1 MPTRPLCQPVPPC
14 RLRSRMALAT
24 QLEPGEELSRED
36 APVSSGF
43 RCACT
48 SGHVAPV
55 LLSITAKE
63 GADQMKKNA
72 AQGGTRGGLGLGG
85 ARVTLSQLAAW
96 PDLVRLLCVKGC
108 ADRRRGEEGGVW
120 WLVAMEVATELR
132 QRAGGQKAAAAAALR
147 RRCGDCDGARGGH
160 HVGAKSPKAEAT
172 SRRTGWSRTAIE
184 GRHARR

>member
-1 MPTRPLCQPVPPC
+1 
-14 RLRSRMALAT
+14 MALAT
-24 QLEPGEELSRED
+24 QLEPGEELPRED
-36 APVSSGF
+36 APASSGF

-48 SGHVAPV
+48 SRHVALV
-55 LLSITAKE
+55 LLSITARE

-160 HVGAKSPKAEAT
+160 HVGAKSPKAEAA
-172 SRRTGWSRTAIE
+172 SRRTGWSPTAIE
-184 GRHARR
+184 GRLARR